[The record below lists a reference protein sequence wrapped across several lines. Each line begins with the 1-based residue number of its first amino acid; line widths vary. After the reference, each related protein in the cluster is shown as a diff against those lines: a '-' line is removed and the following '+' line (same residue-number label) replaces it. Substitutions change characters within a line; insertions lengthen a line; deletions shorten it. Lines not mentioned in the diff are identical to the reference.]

1 MTLFHKA
8 TKIILVVERLLRDK
22 VVAIVEAEG
31 AKGYT
36 VTEGSGKGAH
46 GLRGADRPSIAQ
58 GFTIVR
64 IEVIVA
70 DRAAAERIAETVAAR
85 YFEKYPGIVYM
96 DEVEVMRL
104 EKF

>member
-8 TKIILVVERLLRDK
+8 TKIVLVVEKLLRDK
-22 VVAIVEAEG
+22 VIAIVEAEG

-36 VTEGSGKGAH
+36 VVEGAGKGAH
-46 GLRGADRPSIAQ
+46 GLHGSDRPGVAQ

-70 DRAAAERIAETVAAR
+70 DRAAAERIAETVASR
-85 YFEKYPGIVYM
+85 YFKEYSGIVYM
-96 DEVEVMRL
+96 DDVDVLRRD
-104 EKF
+104 KF

>member
-22 VVAIVEAEG
+22 VVAIVEKEG

-36 VTEGSGKGAH
+36 VTEGVGKGEH
-46 GLRGADRPSIAQ
+46 GLHGSDRPSIAQ

-70 DRAAAERIAETVAAR
+70 DRAAAERIAQSVADR
-85 YFEKYPGIVYM
+85 YFKEYPGIVYM
-96 DEVEVMRL
+96 DQVEVLRL

>member
-1 MTLFHKA
+1 MTLFHEA

-22 VVAIVEAEG
+22 VIAIVETEG

-36 VTEGSGKGAH
+36 VTEGMGKGAH
-46 GLRGADRPSIAQ
+46 GLHGSDRPGIAQ

-70 DRAAAERIAETVAAR
+70 DRAAAERIAATVAER
-85 YFEKYPGIVYM
+85 YFKDYPGIVYM
-96 DEVEVMRL
+96 DQVEVLRP

>member
-22 VVAIVEAEG
+22 VIAIVETEG

-36 VTEGSGKGAH
+36 VTEGIGKGAH
-46 GLRGADRPSIAQ
+46 GLHGSDRPGIAQ

-70 DRAAAERIAETVAAR
+70 DRAAGERIAEAVADR
-85 YFEKYPGIVYM
+85 YFKDYPGIVYM
-96 DEVEVMRL
+96 DQVEVLRPD
-104 EKF
+104 KF

>member
-1 MTLFHKA
+1 MTAFHKA
-8 TKIILVVERLLRDK
+8 TKIILVVERLLRDR
-22 VVAIVEAEG
+22 VIAIVEAEG

-36 VTEGSGKGAH
+36 VTEGTGKGEH
-46 GLRGADRPSIAQ
+46 GLHGTDRPGIAP

-70 DRAAAERIAETVAAR
+70 GRAAAERIALTVSQR
-85 YFEKYPGIVYM
+85 YFTDHPGIVYM
-96 DEVEVMRL
+96 SEVEVLRP

>member
-22 VVAIVEAEG
+22 VIAIVEAEG

-36 VTEGSGKGAH
+36 VTEGVGKGAH
-46 GLRGADRPSIAQ
+46 GLHGSDRPGIAP

-70 DRAAAERIAETVAAR
+70 DRAAAERIAETVAGR
-85 YFEKYPGIVYM
+85 YFKDYPGIVYM
-96 DEVEVMRL
+96 DQVEVLRL

>member
-22 VVAIVEAEG
+22 VVAIVEKEG

-36 VTEGSGKGAH
+36 VTEGVGKGEH
-46 GLRGADRPSIAQ
+46 GLHGSDRPSIAQ

-70 DRAAAERIAETVAAR
+70 DRAAAERIAQSVADQ
-85 YFEKYPGIVYM
+85 YFKEYPGIVYM
-96 DEVEVMRL
+96 DQVEVLRL